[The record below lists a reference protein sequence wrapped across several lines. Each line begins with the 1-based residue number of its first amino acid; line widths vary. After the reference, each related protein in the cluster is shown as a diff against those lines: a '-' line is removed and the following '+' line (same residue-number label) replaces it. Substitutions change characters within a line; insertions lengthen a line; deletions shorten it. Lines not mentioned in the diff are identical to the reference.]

1 MEEPRYPPDFELKA
15 PAAPDSVSAICGVN
29 SVRVV
34 AKKDLL
40 GIGKPV
46 HAADVTLGGCPATGE
61 DAETQVLVFE
71 SELHGCGSQLLVRV
85 YSNHFIDSSRSI
97 KGHLDPSTIFETRR

>member
-1 MEEPRYPPDFELKA
+1 MSWKFPDPPAEEEPRFPPDFELKT
-15 PAAPDSVSAICGVN
+15 PTAADSVGAVCGEN
-29 SVRVV
+29 SVRVE

-46 HAADVTLGGCPATGE
+46 QAADVTLGGCPATGE
-61 DAETQVLVFE
+61 DLEAQVLVFE

-85 YSNHFIDSSRSI
+85 
-97 KGHLDPSTIFETRR
+97 LQ

>member
-1 MEEPRYPPDFELKA
+1 M
-15 PAAPDSVSAICGVN
+15 
-29 SVRVV
+29 V

-85 YSNHFIDSSRSI
+85 YSNRLADSSCSI
-97 KGHLDPSTIFETRR
+97 KGHLDPSTIFER